1 MTLAPTLKRI
11 CELQPQYSSSNTPA
25 MQERGELIRDAL
37 AGEVKSRLPALQKAL
52 DPLFDDL
59 AVEASDGIG
68 RKTEAPW
75 VRLFSKTMSPN
86 PREGFYMVIHF
97 AANGSA
103 VYITLGCGSTIW
115 RAGSLIPVSDD
126 ELSARTSWAKQVIL
140 NKWKTVDPF
149 IDQINLGAK
158 ASLPRTF
165 EKATSVAKLVPA
177 NQIDSTNFDQLLYE
191 AVERLGEIYLAQ
203 IESRDISLGDQVAEE
218 IVSISKPL
226 KKRSGRQGFSLSA
239 PQRKAVE
246 LRAMYLATE
255 YLVKAGYSCSDT
267 SATQS
272 FDILAELGGEQL
284 KVEVKG
290 TTSDFCD
297 SVVMTRNE
305 VDLHRAEKGK
315 TGLVIVSKISLDK
328 DKDSPSATGGVLEV
342 MLNWDIDEWTADP
355 IAYQVSKGKR

>member
-1 MTLAPTLKRI
+1 M
-11 CELQPQYSSSNTPA
+11 
-25 MQERGELIRDAL
+25 
-37 AGEVKSRLPALQKAL
+37 
-52 DPLFDDL
+52 
-59 AVEASDGIG
+59 
-68 RKTEAPW
+68 
-75 VRLFSKTMSPN
+75 
-86 PREGFYMVIHF
+86 
-97 AANGSA
+97 
-103 VYITLGCGSTIW
+103 
-115 RAGSLIPVSDD
+115 
-126 ELSARTSWAKQVIL
+126 

-177 NQIDSTNFDQLLYE
+177 NQIDSINFDQLLYE

-246 LRAMYLATE
+246 LRAMHLATE

-328 DKDSPSATGGVLEV
+328 DKESPSATGGVLEV
-342 MLNWDIDEWTADP
+342 MLNWDIDEWTTDP